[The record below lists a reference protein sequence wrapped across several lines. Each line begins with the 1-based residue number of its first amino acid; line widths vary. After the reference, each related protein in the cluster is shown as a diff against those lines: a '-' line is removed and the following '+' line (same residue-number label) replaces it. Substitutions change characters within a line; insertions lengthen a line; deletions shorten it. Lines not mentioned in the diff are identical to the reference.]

1 MPIMKCRKGNKP
13 GYRWGNS
20 GFCYTYEAG
29 NKASESVARL
39 KAAKQGAAIHVSSGE
54 KFKP

>member
-1 MPIMKCRKGNKP
+1 MPIMKCRKDNKP

-39 KAAKQGAAIHVSSGE
+39 KAAKQGAAIHVSKGS
-54 KFKP
+54 K